1 MFGHP
6 CVKRLRRIL
15 RLGIPGY
22 NLDFAGLW
30 INLEPGDVQAS
41 SHRSFK
47 SAGYI
52 LLSETAG
59 YAGPH
64 GHSYITAPGIVLD
77 INLAQ

>member
-30 INLEPGDVQAS
+30 INLET
-41 SHRSFK
+41 SHRQ
-47 SAGYI
+47 AGRNG
-52 LLSETAG
+52 S
-59 YAGPH
+59 P
-64 GHSYITAPGIVLD
+64 
-77 INLAQ
+77 